1 MSTEP
6 SLEEW
11 SMLRR
16 GGHASSELG
25 IPSVDTGIETGFGSV
40 RLALGN
46 AGELRVLLPIRHS
59 ERIAQVPSSPSLGIG
74 IATYSLNGVSVRY
87 LDIVCLAA
95 GLDGVFADVSAE
107 MMNRIRAGLSP
118 VDACA
123 STLDDFRL
131 LLADPTSGVTI
142 QEVRGLVGELLM
154 LRRMLR
160 LDARAWQLWRGPM
173 MERHDFR
180 AGRLALEVKSSAR
193 VTGLSVQI
201 SAIDQ
206 LLAPTGGVLHLA
218 LYQLEQSTGGD
229 LSVSTLAAEA
239 MSMASDSLEVR
250 TLLAAVG
257 CDDPNTPVWNR
268 ANFRLEG
275 EHHYVVGDDFPRII
289 PASFAT
295 GALPTGVTS
304 LSYSIDLV
312 AAESSCLAA
321 VRADAHV
328 TEMIACLDH
337 P

>member
-1 MSTEP
+1 M
-6 SLEEW
+6 
-11 SMLRR
+11 
-16 GGHASSELG
+16 
-25 IPSVDTGIETGFGSV
+25 DTGIETGFGSV
-40 RLALGN
+40 RLALGS
-46 AGELRVLLPIRHS
+46 AGQLRVLLPIRHS

-74 IATYSLNGVSVRY
+74 IATYTLKGVSVRY
-87 LDIVCLAA
+87 LDIVCLEAR
-95 GLDGVFADVSAE
+95 LDGVFVDVTAE
-107 MMNRIRAGLSP
+107 MMKRIRGGLSP

-123 STLDDFRL
+123 STLDDFRS
-131 LLADPTSGVTI
+131 LLADPASGVTI
-142 QEVRGLVGELLM
+142 QEVRGVVGELLM

-180 AGRLALEVKSSAR
+180 AGSRAIEVKSSAR

-201 SAIDQ
+201 SAVDQ
-206 LLAPTGGVLHLA
+206 LLPPTGGVLHLT
-218 LYQLEQSTGGD
+218 LYQLEQSTGSD

-239 MSMASDSLEVR
+239 ISMASDSLEVR

-257 CDDPNTPVWNR
+257 CADPNAPVWNR

-295 GALPTGVTS
+295 GALPMGVTS

-312 AAESSCLAA
+312 AAESSRLTA

-328 TEMIACLDH
+328 SEMIACLDH

>member
-107 MMNRIRAGLSP
+107 MMKRIRAGSSP

-123 STLDDFRL
+123 STLDDFRS
-131 LLADPTSGVTI
+131 LLADPASGVTT

-160 LDARAWQLWRGPM
+160 LDARAWRLWRGPM

-180 AGRLALEVKSSAR
+180 AGSLALEVKTSAR
-193 VTGLSVQI
+193 VTGLSVKI
-201 SAIDQ
+201 SSVDQ
-206 LLAPTGGVLHLA
+206 LLAPTGGVLHLV

-239 MSMASDSLEVR
+239 MTAASDSLGVR
-250 TLLAAVG
+250 NLLAAVG
-257 CDDPNTPVWNR
+257 CADPNAPVWNM

-275 EHHYVVGDDFPRII
+275 EHHYVVAGDFPRIT
-289 PASFAT
+289 PESFAT
-295 GALPTGVTS
+295 GALPTGISS

-312 AAESSCLAA
+312 AAESSRLAA

-328 TEMIACLDH
+328 SEMIACLDH